1 MNLAIEHLNQGIAV
15 TERRLTDAKAN
26 QKMLQGQADEQ
37 GQIVDLL
44 QKTLVDMRAA
54 LGALRTAVPEPAMIE
69 QLKKTELADGK
80 SGPRQTLSRKGN

>member
-26 QKMLQGQADEQ
+26 QKMLHGQADEQ
-37 GQIVDLL
+37 GQIIATL
-44 QKTLVDMRAA
+44 QQTLVDLRAA
-54 LGALRTAVPEPAMIE
+54 LSALRGPTAAPVVIE

-80 SGPRQTLSRKGN
+80 AGPRQTLSRKGN